1 MAKDILGSTKRFG
14 SRYGRSGKHKL
25 LKIENLQRKLYKCPA
40 CHKLK
45 AKRLSAGIWQCT
57 KCSAKFANRAY
68 TVSAPIV
75 KEAVEE

>member
-1 MAKDILGSTKRFG
+1 MGKDILGSTKRFG

-25 LKIENLQRKLYKCPA
+25 LKIEIQQKKLYKCPA

-57 KCSAKFANRAY
+57 KCNAKFANKAY
-68 TVSAPIV
+68 TVSAPSI
-75 KEAVEE
+75 KAAVEE